1 MTNVISKS
9 GPKTAAGKKR
19 SAQNAIKSGL
29 YSAQLIAGESMG
41 AYAEVRSA
49 LIEDFEAYD
58 ALALFA
64 VEELAITVVRKNRV
78 FAVERQYMAGIMQ
91 TEDARKAVAV
101 KLYGAESYARVI
113 PWWYLETDESDEK
126 SKAMRIYAALQQI
139 GALGATGFKH
149 GTQVLKDS
157 YPDAYWLAM
166 HYQQGDEQFWQVL
179 ARVTQRSTVIDCVDA
194 FKLRANKDFE
204 RYIEWAQNRRR
215 YQAVINLVY
224 AEFKMQM
231 MAKPEM
237 IKLINSLN
245 RQTEHALSVIHARDK
260 MLGEASEQLTVT
272 ASNSNECD
280 PGTVVVVNSPNI
292 AKTKT
297 EAEKATDQPAAGSIE
312 TVALTSAAQV
322 LSAGPSNETEVAGSC
337 PAEGADKP
345 RSALTLEAAQ
355 EAGHSSEVAVSNA
368 RPIKSSRKGAN
379 TTQGE

>member
-58 ALALFA
+58 ALALSA

-280 PGTVVVVNSPNI
+280 PGTVVVVNSPNK
-292 AKTKT
+292 AKTK
-297 EAEKATDQPAAGSIE
+297 AEKATAQPDASSIE
-312 TVALTSAAQV
+312 AVALTSSAQV
-322 LSAGPSNETEVAGSC
+322 VPTAPSNETVVAGSS
-337 PAEGADKP
+337 AAVGVDNLEGA
-345 RSALTLEAAQ
+345 LMLEAAQ
-355 EAGHSSEVAVSNA
+355 EARHSNEATASKA
-368 RPIKSSRKGAN
+368 RPSKSSKKGAN
-379 TTQGE
+379 TTKGK